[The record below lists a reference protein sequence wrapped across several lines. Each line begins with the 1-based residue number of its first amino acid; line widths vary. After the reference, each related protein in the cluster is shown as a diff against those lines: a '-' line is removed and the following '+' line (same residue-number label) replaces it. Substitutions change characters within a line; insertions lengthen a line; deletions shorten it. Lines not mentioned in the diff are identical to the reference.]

1 MMASPCHERAIE
13 RRQSYVSHKVA
24 RHHGA
29 DWVVAAQRPADRS
42 QEPYHAERPCM
53 RLILC
58 ETSQRP
64 LGAISPVRQR
74 LMEEKGGIKQL
85 PDFLAVCENA
95 YPNAAS

>member
-1 MMASPCHERAIE
+1 MRCHESAIE
-13 RRQSYVSHKVA
+13 WRQSYVSHKVA

-42 QEPYHAERPCM
+42 QKPYHAERPCM
-53 RLILC
+53 RLVLC
-58 ETSQRP
+58 DTSQRP

-85 PDFLAVCENA
+85 PYFLAVCENA
-95 YPNAAS
+95 YPNAAP